1 VEVGIYISD
10 IEKWA
15 ISPHGKCIFW
25 LNGMAGTGKS
35 IIFRIVACRLNG
47 LLRVSFFKKGEKD

>member
-1 VEVGIYISD
+1 VLSD

-15 ISPHGKCIFW
+15 ISPHGKCIFC

-35 IIFRIVACRLNG
+35 IISRIVACRLKENR
-47 LLRVSFFKKGEKD
+47 LLGVSFFFKKGEKD